1 MVLTF
6 LVCLLK
12 CVFKYRLIVD
22 RHSNFKLNILNKK
35 KIKWRIFYKISRYTI
50 QKSDIT
56 IVTNKY
62 LRDLVDAC
70 GGSGFIL
77 QDKIPSIIN
86 VNRMILQGEIN
97 IVYINTYSEDEPY
110 NEVIQAARYLPATW
124 NIYVTGK
131 LKKGIKVPIIPKN
144 VILTDYL
151 SENDYY
157 SLIANCDIVIVLT
170 NQEYTLNCGAYE
182 ALALEKP
189 IILSNTKT
197 ISSYFFEG
205 PYFVNNSSKEI
216 EKAINLIIT
225 NYDHYKNSIINLK
238 KILIQDWNKK
248 FNILRA
254 VITTIAKCD

>member
-1 MVLTF
+1 
-6 LVCLLK
+6 
-12 CVFKYRLIVD
+12 
-22 RHSNFKLNILNKK
+22 
-35 KIKWRIFYKISRYTI
+35 
-50 QKSDIT
+50 
-56 IVTNKY
+56 
-62 LRDLVDAC
+62 
-70 GGSGFIL
+70 
-77 QDKIPSIIN
+77 
-86 VNRMILQGEIN
+86 
-97 IVYINTYSEDEPY
+97 
-110 NEVIQAARYLPATW
+110 
-124 NIYVTGK
+124 
-131 LKKGIKVPIIPKN
+131 VPIIPKN